1 MKKLFLSLILALMF
15 VGGLNT
21 TIAIQP
27 PFPECLPCPP
37 TPSAA
42 GPVLPN

>member
-1 MKKLFLSLILALMF
+1 MKKLFLTLMLSLMF
-15 VGGLNT
+15 VGALNT

-37 TPSAA
+37 TPSAQ
-42 GPVLPN
+42 LPH